1 MGNTCCAY
9 LHKACTTEVVTYSV
23 LLAMD
28 DATNLKRKIFASKE
42 SKEKVALIKLPGI
55 NTLRQMIKYQG
66 FEQIYIW

>member
-1 MGNTCCAY
+1 
-9 LHKACTTEVVTYSV
+9 
-23 LLAMD
+23 MD